1 MANPHFD
8 PNTTPTGVY
17 KPGRKRD
24 ENLQRILD
32 AAEEEFVQRGYRGAT
47 IQAIADRA
55 GLPKANIHYYFKSK
69 ANLYTSVLN
78 NLLDL
83 WNTQFSQI
91 QPDDDPAVALDRFI
105 REKVRISYT
114 QPRASKL
121 FAMEVIAGAPYLGS
135 YLQTDIRQWVN
146 DRAKVIQSWVDQGL
160 MKTSDPV
167 QLIFLIWSSTQ
178 HYADFETQVLTIMDQ
193 LTYDEATIEHISSFL
208 SQTILTGCGLTP
220 PVT

>member
-1 MANPHFD
+1 MTRMAEFN

-24 ENLQRILD
+24 ENLQRIFD

-55 GLPKANIHYYFKSK
+55 GLPKANVHYYFKSK
-69 ANLYTSVLN
+69 SNLYTSVLN

-91 QPDDDPAVALDRFI
+91 TPEDDPAQALDEFI
-105 REKVRISYT
+105 REKVQMSYSH
-114 QPRASKL
+114 PRVSKL
-121 FAMEVIAGAPYLGS
+121 FAIEVIAGAPYLGG
-135 YLQTDIRQWVN
+135 YLQTEIRQWVH
-146 DRAKVIQSWVDQGL
+146 DRAGVIQSWVDRGL
-160 MKTSDPV
+160 MECQDPV
-167 QLIFLIWSSTQ
+167 QLIFLIWSATQ

-193 LTYDEATIEHISSFL
+193 VAYDDASIQQISDFL
-208 SQTILTGCGLTP
+208 STTILRGCGLNP
-220 PVT
+220 P